1 MASPVRRFSPAPGI
15 YVDVVG
21 TVVTITGECE
31 AWGPAATAA
40 NAPWM
45 ASSINR
51 KWTRHLPYGYDIQ
64 TTIAVHYR
72 APGGTENT
80 ARLQIYYGPMWVDSN
95 AYKGNGLKTTRI
107 RLNNKDTNAISMV
120 LPHEFGHTLGLGDRY
135 DEGIFSRLSGAV
147 GGPRGETPVHK
158 GYEHEMMGG
167 MERVQR
173 KTIDNL
179 KSETAPSAYWTNDDN
194 EVRDWLKAHTN
205 GDLMALPVT
214 DRIAIINTLMGGWI
228 SDGDVTAMIRVIGT
242 VTSAGEAKAV
252 NAGVDPYAMKGVG
265 QRTRVRMAM
274 DAMPR

>member
-135 DEGIFSRLSGAV
+135 DEGILSRLSGAV

-179 KSETAPSAYWTNDDN
+179 KSETAPSAY
-194 EVRDWLKAHTN
+194 
-205 GDLMALPVT
+205 
-214 DRIAIINTLMGGWI
+214 
-228 SDGDVTAMIRVIGT
+228 
-242 VTSAGEAKAV
+242 
-252 NAGVDPYAMKGVG
+252 
-265 QRTRVRMAM
+265 
-274 DAMPR
+274 